1 MIMNIKKQL
10 NMLEE
15 LQESSDF
22 YGWRGEILSKVMDMN
37 DGKFK
42 YEKWFNDV
50 KSLIPEYTLLT
61 DLLRGS
67 INCKSIIS
75 VLLGDHPILKDEKY
89 PSRVYPKHLKR
100 KFPKEVFPTD
110 SLGNFERDDEYREK
124 LRFIAGN
131 SGRKFLEQLI
141 DEELKRINNH
151 IQNMIQW
158 LLKQPEKDQIPEEF
172 LITDF
177 VTHHRGTLAYG
188 RFCGGGEYLHDGCY
202 RLWLNNSIKLQSLN
216 DEENKVLK
224 GNACLFNDDE
234 KSLSVIEFFWST
246 ITKNHWDNLPNENK
260 SLKGNSKYYH
270 GKFKD
275 DRFNT
280 IPLRIV

>member
-1 MIMNIKKQL
+1 MKIKNQL
-10 NMLEE
+10 NMLKE

-22 YGWRGEILSKVMDMN
+22 YGWRSQILEKVMDTN
-37 DGKFK
+37 NGKFN
-42 YEKWFNDV
+42 YDKWFNDA

-67 INCKSIIS
+67 ISCKSIIS
-75 VLLGDHPILKDEKY
+75 VILDNHPIIKDEKY
-89 PSRVYPKHLKR
+89 PSKVYPKHLKR
-100 KFPKEVFPTD
+100 KFPKSIFPKD
-110 SLGNFERDDEYREK
+110 SLGNFERYDEYLEK

-131 SGRKFLEQLI
+131 AGRKFLEQLI
-141 DEELKRINNH
+141 EEVLKKINDH

-177 VTHHRGTLAYG
+177 VIHHQLVLAFSRYLG
-188 RFCGGGEYLHDGCY
+188 NDYLHDGCY
-202 RLWLNNSIKLQSLN
+202 RLWLNNSIKLKSLN
-216 DEENKVLK
+216 DEENKVLR
-224 GNACLFNDDE
+224 GNACLFEGDE
-234 KSLSVIEFFWST
+234 EFLCVIEFFWST
-246 ITKNHWDNLPNENK
+246 ITKNQWDNLPKENK
-260 SLKGNSKYYH
+260 SLKGNFKYYH

-280 IPLRIV
+280 IPLMII